1 MQNPVH
7 TQCVRRLYIHDGI
20 KTLLAM
26 LGALAAALLCLPVS
40 YRLANALVEITAD
53 KQTNAVLHYLSNFFQ
68 TATLIDL
75 FRVNF
80 LFCLAVACM
89 LLFARLR
96 KSLGLINIH
105 KRPWSL
111 LIPAHDCGE
120 GRDYKLRKNPLAF
133 HHGIS
138 GLLLAIGLIFSVVW
152 YFYHGSLQQVSI
164 SNPLSPVLV
173 KIFWALL
180 VVVLM
185 ELMLRGVLLGIWLR
199 NSSPFSAILFVA
211 LIGAAGSFLQ
221 TPSAWVDPQQVNL
234 STGLT
239 VMKAMF
245 FYGITE
251 KVWWGNFIPTF
262 TIGVL
267 LGLARYRTSSL
278 WLSWGLH
285 MGIGI
290 CGFLWSL
297 RFSTQLLPLP
307 APIQVGISVLIAV
320 VVAGM
325 IVIMMTHKKETP

>member
-80 LFCLAVACM
+80 LFFLAVACL

-96 KSLGLINIH
+96 KSLGLINLH

-111 LIPAHDCGE
+111 FIPAHDCGE
-120 GRDYKLRKNPLAF
+120 GGDYKLRKNPLAF
-133 HHGIS
+133 YHGIA
-138 GLLLAIGLIFSVVW
+138 GLLLSIGFIFLVVW
-152 YFYHGSLQQVSI
+152 YFYRGSWQSVAM
-164 SNPLSPVLV
+164 PAPVLLV
-173 KIFWALL
+173 LGKIILALL
-180 VVVLM
+180 IVVLM